1 MADKKEKKPKKQGTI
16 SQIIQIYKFTA
27 KDDKALPWMM
37 AGAIAAPIIVAVI
50 VALVFHFSWLSWI
63 LTVIPGVMVGF
74 LLATMVLTRRADKV
88 GFRQLEGKPGAT
100 GAIVNNITKA
110 GFSFPQEP
118 IWVDARTKD
127 AIWRGTGRTGVYL
140 VAEGEYN
147 RVMKAMERE
156 EKKVQRITRGSDIPV
171 YKISVGHG
179 PKQVP
184 LDKLQKTIL
193 KKKVKLTK
201 YELEELNSRLTTL
214 ASKNTMGIP
223 KGVDPTR
230 MSHMSRRAMRGK

>member
-1 MADKKEKKPKKQGTI
+1 M
-16 SQIIQIYKFTA
+16 
-27 KDDKALPWMM
+27 
-37 AGAIAAPIIVAVI
+37 
-50 VALVFHFSWLSWI
+50 
-63 LTVIPGVMVGF
+63 
-74 LLATMVLTRRADKV
+74 
-88 GFRQLEGKPGAT
+88 
-100 GAIVNNITKA
+100 
-110 GFSFPQEP
+110 
-118 IWVDARTKD
+118 
-127 AIWRGTGRTGVYL
+127 YL

-230 MSHMSRRAMRGK
+230 MSHMSRRAMRGKGSTIPRLIHRCSPKAGPRARPSSIRLYIRWHRSSYRNTIRHV